1 MGSTIS
7 YIKYKVG
14 DLEERL
20 SMLERDYMNLYETV
34 QNNIQKISRN
44 SRRTD
49 DNYKHILNISLLE
62 EGRSVYRPRSR
73 VAHTASTY
81 K

>member
-7 YIKYKVG
+7 YIKYKIG
-14 DLEERL
+14 QLEERL
-20 SMLERDYMNLYETV
+20 SIIERDYMNLYDTV
-34 QNNIQKISRN
+34 QKNIHMISRN

-73 VAHTASTY
+73 VAHTASSY